1 MMPGAGR
8 IKVCEILYFIR
19 FEFLCLTVWSVY
31 SFYCI
36 DKATED
42 VEVAFNN
49 LSFLAGLAGN
59 ELAAADLFLDSI
71 LKSESK
77 RLCSTISRK
86 GHPQAAGKT
95 FSRPFLHATLPSPPL
110 IDHTLLTVRMSGTS
124 QGMTGLSAS
133 IIMPAPP
140 SKPPVLCDLD
150 ESL

>member
-1 MMPGAGR
+1 MR
-8 IKVCEILYFIR
+8 SCISLNSH
-19 FEFLCLTVWSVY
+19 FLSLTRLTVWSVY

-71 LKSESK
+71 LESESK
-77 RLCSTISRK
+77 RLGTTISRK
-86 GHPQAAGKT
+86 GRPQAAGKT

-133 IIMPAPP
+133 NRIMPAPP